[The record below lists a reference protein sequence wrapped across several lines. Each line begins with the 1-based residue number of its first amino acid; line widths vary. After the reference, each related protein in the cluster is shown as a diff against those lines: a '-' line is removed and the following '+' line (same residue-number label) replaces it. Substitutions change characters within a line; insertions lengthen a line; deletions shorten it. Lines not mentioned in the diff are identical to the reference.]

1 MRKAGWTQVRS
12 FARHLAGG
20 EGATFD
26 EIEAWRRP
34 LVRWLSWNDERG
46 MSREYAELIAKELG
60 TNPER
65 YLSTQYDESRQLE
78 RKIRRLESQS
88 QELQAQL
95 ARHRQR
101 KPPA

>member
-65 YLSTQYDESRQLE
+65 YLSTQYDEQRQLE
-78 RKIRRLESQS
+78 RRIRRLESQL
-88 QELQAQL
+88 QEARAQL
-95 ARHRQR
+95 AQHRQR
-101 KPPA
+101 KPSA